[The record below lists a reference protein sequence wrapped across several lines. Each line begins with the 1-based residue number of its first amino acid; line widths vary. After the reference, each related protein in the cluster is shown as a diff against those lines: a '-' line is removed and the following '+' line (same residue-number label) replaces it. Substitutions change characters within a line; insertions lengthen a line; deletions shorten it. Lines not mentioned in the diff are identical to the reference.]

1 MHNKTFAVY
10 VFGREGSPSSFPKDT
25 KYFENEE
32 ELKVFEKTC
41 KLNGEI
47 YESFDLYNTKNII
60 WD

>member
-10 VFGREGSPSSFPKDT
+10 VFDREGSPSSFPKDT

-41 KLNGEI
+41 KLNNEI

>member
-25 KYFENEE
+25 KYFKNEE

-41 KLNGEI
+41 KLNNEI